1 MVAGIDHAV
10 HDGETRGVCGA
21 GAGVLEVLGLA
32 GAQLLK
38 HVVGDGHLA
47 GRVADAG
54 ADATEVAAAH
64 LVDDGT
70 QAVVTGMAAA
80 HLNTHV
86 AGGNIELVVD
96 YEQFLGL
103 DLVLAAE
110 LGDGAARGI
119 HVRLRLDQ
127 HNLALAA
134 LFLGV
139 VDVDE
144 RDLGAGLVFPVRD
157 AGLTGQ
163 LVDRFEASVVAGL
176 GIFLAWV
183 AKSGNHANL
192 KRLCS
197 CHVCPPLRKKVQST
211 TKATT
216 PAEGEERLQ
225 QSHFRKQLP
234 RDSRKPRTRREG
246 LSKRTSRSRK
256 AARTFA

>member
-1 MVAGIDHAV
+1 MEI
-10 HDGETRGVCGA
+10 
-21 GAGVLEVLGLA
+21 LGLA
-32 GAQLLK
+32 GAQLFK

-54 ADATEVAAAH
+54 ADTAEVAAAH

-70 QAVVTGMAAA
+70 QAVVASMAAA
-80 HLNTHV
+80 HLNAHV

-96 YEQFLGL
+96 YEQLLGL

-110 LGDGAARGI
+110 LGDGTARGI

-134 LFLGV
+134 IFLGV

-163 LVDRFEASVVAGL
+163 LVDCLKAGVVAGL
-176 GIFLAWV
+176 GIFLTRV
-183 AKSGNHANL
+183 AKPGNHANL
-192 KRLCS
+192 ERLCS
-197 CHVCPPLRKKVQST
+197 CHVLPFVDLSSAMVSDPVTAVKWRAIEAVWW
-211 TKATT
+211 
-216 PAEGEERLQ
+216 RLGGRQ
-225 QSHFRKQLP
+225 
-234 RDSRKPRTRREG
+234 KPRWAVCSDTYKTRAIEA
-246 LSKRTSRSRK
+246 LDSMP
-256 AARTFA
+256 